1 MDFHKRPEGQNS
13 IQKERAHSIIKKKKA
28 IAFIL
33 VLEET
38 KQWKQGKLKG
48 KDH

>member
-13 IQKERAHSIIKKKKA
+13 IQKKRAHSIIKKA

-38 KQWKQGKLKG
+38 KKWKQGKLKG